1 MKNCVRFFTLI
12 ELLVVIAIIAIL
24 ASMLLP
30 ALNNAREIA
39 KQTSCINN
47 MKQLG
52 LGFMQYNDDQQGL
65 VISRRYS
72 AGGST
77 YYWPGVLCFNKYASY
92 KSLQCPSSMNALFSS
107 ASTSTPGPTNIED
120 WRSGAIGN
128 RAATDPGWQYMS
140 YGING
145 SSVFHDFNDY
155 PNSRLKNSQVKK
167 PSRFLAFAETKDLGS
182 NAANTGK
189 GTPSYLARPVLWT
202 GATFAYPWHRS
213 GGSLNVLYFD
223 GHVDSLRA
231 PVPDYLGTQ
240 TMYAAGGVLTAS
252 GNPYSPWDNK

>member
-1 MKNCVRFFTLI
+1 MNNLNRFFTLI

-30 ALNNAREIA
+30 ALNNAREVA
-39 KQTSCINN
+39 KQSNCINN

-52 LGFMQYNDDQQGL
+52 IGFMQYNDDQQGL

-72 AGGST
+72 AGGVT
-77 YYWPGVLCFNKYASY
+77 YYWPGVLCFNKYANY
-92 KSLQCPSSMNALFSS
+92 KSLQCPSSMTALFNSNS
-107 ASTSTPGPTNIED
+107 ASTPGPTNIED

-128 RAATDPGWQYMS
+128 RAATDPSWQYAS

-145 SSVFHDFNDY
+145 SSAFNDFNDY
-155 PNSRLKNSQVKK
+155 PNNRLKNSQVKK
-167 PSRFLAFAETKDLGS
+167 PSQFVAFAETKDLGS
-182 NAANTGK
+182 NANNSGK

-213 GGSLNVLYFD
+213 GGSLNILYFD

-231 PVPDYLGTQ
+231 PVPEYLGTQ
-240 TMYAAGGVLTAS
+240 AMYALGGALTAS